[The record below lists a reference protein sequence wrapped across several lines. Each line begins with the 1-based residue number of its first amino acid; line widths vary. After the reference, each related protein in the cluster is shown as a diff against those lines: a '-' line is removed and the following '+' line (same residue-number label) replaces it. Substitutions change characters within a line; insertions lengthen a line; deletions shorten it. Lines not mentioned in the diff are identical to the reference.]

1 MQNGHMSSS
10 HESTC
15 NGNVNGHANGLAN
28 GHAHENGNG
37 RLTNQNGSLNTMC
50 LVFYISWVVGVSD
63 HSIREH

>member
-10 HESTC
+10 QESTC

-37 RLTNQNGSLNTMC
+37 RLLTTR
-50 LVFYISWVVGVSD
+50 LVL
-63 HSIREH
+63 